1 MGVSPLAIPRRQ
13 IRGFNAGKVDR
24 LGNWGSFSLSA
35 DSEIRRSLRVIR
47 AKSRHLAMNNDYFK
61 QFLRLLKINVIGPQG
76 IRLQSKARDRSGAPD
91 RDANRTIEDGWKRF
105 NRKGVYDVT
114 GKLSGRDGQKLWIET
129 NAKDGEYLARMIF
142 NFPNEFGFA
151 IQFLE
156 ADHLDE
162 NLNKYLA
169 NGNKIRMGIEY
180 DEWDRPIAYYLLR
193 NHPGDYEM
201 PSGHSWSNRYQ
212 RIPAHEI
219 IHEYT
224 VERARQGRGVPWVHT
239 AAQRLQMLGGFEDA
253 ALVNARAGAS
263 KMGFYTRK
271 AGEIG
276 GPDEYEGDDTDENGE
291 FIEEAEPG
299 VFGKLPAGWDFKEY
313 NPTFPSTDIAP
324 FSKLMLRG
332 GCSGLGVSYH
342 SVSNDLTDV
351 NFSSIRTGVLDS
363 RDYYRDLQ
371 GFTAESF
378 LDRVFAN
385 WLLMALLKKAL
396 GNLSVA
402 DFDRLHAPTWRARG
416 WDWVNPLQDQSA
428 AEKALKNRT
437 KTLAKVL
444 ADQGEDLEEHFE
456 QLKEETDLA
465 ATYGID
471 LDKIKDGG
479 KDNAEKLTDPADD
492 DDAGSSKPAAKDGQD

>member
-1 MGVSPLAIPRRQ
+1 MGVSPLSLPRRQ
-13 IRGFNAGKVDR
+13 IRGFNAGKTDR

-35 DSEIRRSLRVIR
+35 DAEIRHSLRVIR

-76 IRLQSKARDRSGAPD
+76 IRLQNKARDLFGNPD
-91 RDANRTIEDGWKRF
+91 RDANRTIETGWKRF
-105 NRKGVYDVT
+105 QKKGIYDVT
-114 GKLSGRDGQKLWIET
+114 GKLSGRDGEKLWIET
-129 NAKDGEYLARMIF
+129 LAKDGEVLARMIF

-162 NLNKYLA
+162 NLNKHLP
-169 NGNKIRMGIEY
+169 NGYKIRMGVEY
-180 DEWDRPIAYYLLR
+180 DDWDRPVAYYLLR

-201 PSGHSWSNRYQ
+201 PNGHSWSDRYQ
-212 RIPAHEI
+212 RIEAHEI

-224 VERARQGRGVPWVHT
+224 VERGRQGRGVPWVHT

-263 KMGFYTRK
+263 KMGFYTRNSPEVGSDEEWG
-271 AGEIG
+271 GEET
-276 GPDEYEGDDTDENGE
+276 DDGD

-299 VFGKLPAGWDFKEY
+299 VFGKLPSGWDFKEY

-378 LDRVFAN
+378 LDRIFAN
-385 WLLMALLKKAL
+385 WLLMALLKKKL
-396 GNLSVA
+396 DKLDVA
-402 DFDRLHAPTWRARG
+402 DYDRLHHPTWRARG

-456 QLKEETDLA
+456 QLQEETALA

-479 KDNAEKLTDPADD
+479 KDNAEKKPADDADD
-492 DDAGSSKPAAKDGQD
+492 DDAGGSKPNAESGND